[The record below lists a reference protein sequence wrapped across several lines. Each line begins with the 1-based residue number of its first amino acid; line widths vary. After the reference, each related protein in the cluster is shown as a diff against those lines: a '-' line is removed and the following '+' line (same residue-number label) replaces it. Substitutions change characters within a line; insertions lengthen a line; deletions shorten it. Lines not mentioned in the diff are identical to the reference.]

1 MTVARG
7 RTGDP
12 GPAARPS
19 ATASRPPAS
28 AAPAAARVLLVEDE
42 PGMLRALFIN
52 LRARQYDVSMAS
64 TGREALATA
73 ASRPPDAVILDLGLP
88 DIDGTEVIVELRRW
102 SRAPIIVLSG
112 RASPGDKIGALDV
125 GADDYVTKPFSMAEL
140 LARLRAVLRR
150 DDPGPAGVSEAVVG
164 HCVIDLTAH
173 TVTRR
178 PAQDAPAPAGG
189 TPLTAARLTARPA
202 TRTRPATARPPA
214 RRSGSLP
221 PNGAFWRAWSTTRAS
236 WSARGS
242 CSPRS
247 GGPGTSPAP
256 TTCGSTWPSCAAS
269 WRTTRRGPVTCSPS
283 RAWATG
289 TGHEYR
295 PVTAGSARGGI
306 AGPPAGRGST
316 RQQTPTRADG
326 GRPAPGQKRRARAG
340 HGQPATERTR
350 AGHRISPTGRP
361 AARYLRA
368 RIRSRIRRTGISA
381 PEPAGAGLPPHL
393 PGRRRGGRQDLRHAG
408 RGPPPGRARRRS
420 GGRLRR
426 DARAPAH
433 PGAARRPGGH
443 PAQADDLP
451 RGDLRGDGPRRRAGP
466 SPADRAGRRARAH
479 QRARV
484 A

>member
-7 RTGDP
+7 RAGDP

-19 ATASRPPAS
+19 ATASKPPAS

-189 TPLTAARLTARPA
+189 
-202 TRTRPATARPPA
+202 
-214 RRSGSLP
+214 
-221 PNGAFWRAWSTTRAS
+221 
-236 WSARGS
+236 
-242 CSPRS
+242 
-247 GGPGTSPAP
+247 
-256 TTCGSTWPSCAAS
+256 
-269 WRTTRRGPVTCSPS
+269 
-283 RAWATG
+283 
-289 TGHEYR
+289 
-295 PVTAGSARGGI
+295 
-306 AGPPAGRGST
+306 
-316 RQQTPTRADG
+316 
-326 GRPAPGQKRRARAG
+326 
-340 HGQPATERTR
+340 
-350 AGHRISPTGRP
+350 
-361 AARYLRA
+361 
-368 RIRSRIRRTGISA
+368 
-381 PEPAGAGLPPHL
+381 
-393 PGRRRGGRQDLRHAG
+393 
-408 RGPPPGRARRRS
+408 
-420 GGRLRR
+420 
-426 DARAPAH
+426 
-433 PGAARRPGGH
+433 
-443 PAQADDLP
+443 
-451 RGDLRGDGPRRRAGP
+451 
-466 SPADRAGRRARAH
+466 SPADGTPAGGEAVRLTPTEWRILESLVHHPGQLVSSRQLLADIWGPGHEPRTNYLRFHMAKLRRKLEDDPARPRH
-479 QRARV
+479 LLTEPGMGYRYRP
-484 A
+484 